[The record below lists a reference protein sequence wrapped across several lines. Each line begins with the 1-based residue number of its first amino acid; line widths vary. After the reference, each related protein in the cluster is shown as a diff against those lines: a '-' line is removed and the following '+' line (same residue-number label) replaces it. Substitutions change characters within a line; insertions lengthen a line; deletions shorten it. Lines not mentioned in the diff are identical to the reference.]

1 VVLGILVLF
10 NLDFIMKKYVLFILV
25 AVISMSC
32 RPTKK
37 VQSIQTAIIKKDTA
51 QVVIVKENPIIDS
64 AAIVKE
70 ILHNIMQHKI
80 DFKTFNAKIKVEYYG
95 QEESQNVTAYLSMA
109 KDSVIYIQI
118 KGFLGIVGLQAKIT
132 KDSVTIVSK
141 IPDHKYIQ
149 YRTISYLKEVTQVP
163 FNFSTLQD
171 VLIGNPVFLD
181 GNVVSYKM
189 LNNNQMLVLMIGDI
203 FKHLITFDKDNL
215 TVLHSKLDDVD
226 IQRNRTCDIT
236 LSKYNSI
243 DNFQFSTYRNIS
255 VAEKSKLDVNLEFK
269 EFSFNETLKYAF
281 VVPKNY
287 KRK

>member
-1 VVLGILVLF
+1 
-10 NLDFIMKKYVLFILV
+10 MKKYILFLV
-25 AVISMSC
+25 VASIAMSC

-51 QVVIVKENPIIDS
+51 QVVIVKENPIVDS
-64 AAIVKE
+64 VAIVKD
-70 ILHNIMQHKI
+70 ILKRITQQKI

-95 QEESQNVTAYLSMA
+95 QEESQNVTAYLSIA

-149 YRTISYLKEVTQVP
+149 YRTISYLQEVTQVP
-163 FNFSTLQD
+163 FNFTTLQD

-181 GNVVSYKM
+181 SNIISYKT
-189 LNNNQMLVLMIGDI
+189 LNNNQMLVLMIGTI

-215 TVLHSKLDDVD
+215 LVAHSKLDDVD

-236 LSKYNSI
+236 LSKYNTVGG
-243 DNFQFSTYRNIS
+243 FQFSTYRNIS
-255 VAEKSKLDVNLEFK
+255 VAEKSKLDVNMEFR
-269 EFSFNETLKYAF
+269 EYSFNETLKYGF
-281 VVPKNY
+281 TVPKNY

>member
-1 VVLGILVLF
+1 
-10 NLDFIMKKYVLFILV
+10 MKKYILFLV
-25 AVISMSC
+25 VASIAISC

-51 QVVIVKENPIIDS
+51 QVVIVKENPIVDS
-64 AAIVKE
+64 VAIVKD
-70 ILHNIMQHKI
+70 ILKRITQQKI

-95 QEESQNVTAYLSMA
+95 QEESQNVTAYLSIA

-149 YRTISYLKEVTQVP
+149 YRTISYLQEVTQVP
-163 FNFSTLQD
+163 FNFTTLQD

-181 GNVVSYKM
+181 SNIISYKT
-189 LNNNQMLVLMIGDI
+189 LNNNQMLVLMIGTI

-215 TVLHSKLDDVD
+215 LVAHSKLDDVD

-236 LSKYNSI
+236 LSKYNTVGG
-243 DNFQFSTYRNIS
+243 FQFSTYRNIS
-255 VAEKSKLDVNLEFK
+255 VAEKSKLDVNMEYR
-269 EFSFNETLKYAF
+269 EYSFNETLKYGF
-281 VVPKNY
+281 TVPKNY
-287 KRK
+287 NRK

>member
-1 VVLGILVLF
+1 
-10 NLDFIMKKYVLFILV
+10 MKKYILFLV
-25 AVISMSC
+25 VASIAISC

-51 QVVIVKENPIIDS
+51 QVVIVKENPIVDS
-64 AAIVKE
+64 VAIVKD
-70 ILHNIMQHKI
+70 ILKRITQQKI

-95 QEESQNVTAYLSMA
+95 QEESQNVTAYLSIA

-149 YRTISYLKEVTQVP
+149 YRTISYLQEVTQVP
-163 FNFSTLQD
+163 FNFTTLQD

-181 GNVVSYKM
+181 SNIISYKT
-189 LNNNQMLVLMIGDI
+189 LNNNQMLVLMIGTI

-215 TVLHSKLDDVD
+215 LVAHSKLDDVD

-236 LSKYNSI
+236 LSKYNTVGG
-243 DNFQFSTYRNIS
+243 FQFSTYRNIS
-255 VAEKSKLDVNLEFK
+255 VAEKSKLDVNMEYR
-269 EFSFNETLKYAF
+269 EYSFNETLKYGF
-281 VVPKNY
+281 TVPKNY

>member
-1 VVLGILVLF
+1 
-10 NLDFIMKKYVLFILV
+10 MKKYILFLMAASI
-25 AVISMSC
+25 AMSC

-51 QVVIVKENPIIDS
+51 QVVIVKENPIVDS
-64 AAIVKE
+64 VAIVKD
-70 ILHNIMQHKI
+70 ILKKVIKQKI

-95 QEESQNVTAYLSMA
+95 QEESQNVTAYLSIA
-109 KDSVIYIQI
+109 KDSIIYIQI

-141 IPDHKYIQ
+141 IPDNKYIQ
-149 YRTISYLKEVTQVP
+149 YRTISYLQEVTQVP
-163 FNFSTLQD
+163 FNFTTLQD

-181 GNVVSYKM
+181 SNIVSYKT
-189 LNNNQMLVLMIGDI
+189 LNNNQMLVLMIGNI

-215 TVLHSKLDDVD
+215 LVAHSKLDDVD

-236 LSKYNSI
+236 LSKYNTVGG
-243 DNFQFSTYRNIS
+243 FQFSTYRNIS
-255 VAEKSKLDVNLEFK
+255 VAEKSKLDVNMEFR
-269 EFSFNETLKYAF
+269 EYSFNETLKYGF
-281 VVPKNY
+281 IVPKNY